1 MTYMVCQIHNNLLG
15 QMDECFSE
23 EEAVA
28 LVLKIVKENGV
39 KITDAVK
46 KEIKNDLSYLSED
59 KEWSVTIS
67 IMFNV
72 GNRQS
77 NRTKISESVLNSW
90 YGEEYE

>member
-59 KEWSVTIS
+59 KEWSVCIGVS
-67 IMFNV
+67 
-72 GNRQS
+72 S
-77 NRTKISESVLNSW
+77 
-90 YGEEYE
+90 